1 MIEPETVKQDKTGRT
16 LINYSG
22 KPGDYE
28 YISFVDVLDGKI
40 DTRIFKDCIV
50 LVGAYAAGMQDNFH
64 VPNGH
69 SRQMFGVEIHANILQ
84 ALSAPL
90 ISLGTFF
97 LFPLFNAIFCR
108 KKPRTDDSRYR
119 RDTYNDP
126 ERRRDV

>member
-1 MIEPETVKQDKTGRT
+1 MSLWPFPFVCLLQSRIRT
-16 LINYSG
+16 LLLKHHIKLGCS
-22 KPGDYE
+22 
-28 YISFVDVLDGKI
+28 
-40 DTRIFKDCIV
+40 
-50 LVGAYAAGMQDNFH
+50 
-64 VPNGH
+64 
-69 SRQMFGVEIHANILQ
+69 HANILQ

-97 LFPLFNAIFCR
+97 LFPLFNAVFRR